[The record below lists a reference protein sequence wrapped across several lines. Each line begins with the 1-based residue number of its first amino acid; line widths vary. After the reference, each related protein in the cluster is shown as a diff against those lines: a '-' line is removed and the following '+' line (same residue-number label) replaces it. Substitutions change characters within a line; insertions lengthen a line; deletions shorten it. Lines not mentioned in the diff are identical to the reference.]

1 MVVFFLR
8 FERQRSYVVGRVYS
22 RPFTTCSHSAEV
34 TDVTLYDIHAA
45 TGLNKRRGD
54 FVILHPP
61 ASEGM
66 DINTSDRIDWFGEVI
81 DLGRD
86 GFLTVRLGALT
97 SVIDI
102 RISPEY
108 ATIVYSSDGAP
119 GYDSEDDS
127 MDDSE
132 FNSDEE
138 AYEDDYDSD
147 DYPWLTNDGVPVSDV
162 EDESW
167 STASSDAD
175 DEPDAHADLGMLLLL
190 HKTSSKSCQ
199 IHKKNGLAISHY
211 CC

>member
-1 MVVFFLR
+1 M
-8 FERQRSYVVGRVYS
+8 
-22 RPFTTCSHSAEV
+22 
-34 TDVTLYDIHAA
+34 
-45 TGLNKRRGD
+45 
-54 FVILHPP
+54 ILHPP

-97 SVIDI
+97 DVRDI

-132 FNSDEE
+132 FDSDEE
-138 AYEDDYDSD
+138 AYEDDYDSE

-175 DEPDAHADLGMLLLL
+175 DEHPAHADLGMLLPF
-190 HKTSSKSCQ
+190 
-199 IHKKNGLAISHY
+199 A
-211 CC
+211 